1 MTLRVLLAIFAILL
15 PSALFAHDG
24 AGPRGGQAVH
34 AGSYMI
40 ELVTEAG
47 RLKVFVYNEST
58 SKPENM
64 KSAKATATVLA
75 GQQREVV
82 ALTPDA
88 AEKDANLLAG
98 KLTLPPGKGMRV
110 VVQLQV
116 PGQPAL
122 VARFAF

>member
-1 MTLRVLLAIFAILL
+1 MTLRVLLAMLALLL
-15 PSALFAHDG
+15 PGALFAHE
-24 AGPRGGQAVH
+24 GPGPHGGQAVD
-34 AGSYMI
+34 AGPYFL
-40 ELVTEAG
+40 ELIAENDQ
-47 RLKVFVYNEST
+47 LKVFVYVEAT

-64 KSAKATATVLA
+64 KSAKATATVLV

-82 ALTPDA
+82 PLTPDA

-98 KLTLPPGKGMRV
+98 KLTLAPAPGMRV

-116 PGQPAL
+116 PGQPTL